1 MLIFAGLDDSGKELR
16 NRKIWKCKHCNEVQ
30 FADANSQNKPT
41 HLLVHG
47 ISKHGRKTPREWVQ
61 RPSLAPSTSDSGD
74 DHDDA
79 TPIRQSGSYVQLAT
93 TVRRAPFEEALIA
106 FFVVCQIALR
116 LVADELFV
124 GLLRIVYPSI
134 DKLLPGCG
142 NTLRALVLE
151 AFNKRKEHL
160 KGVLAR
166 SVSRIHLSFDL
177 WTSPNHLAL
186 LGVVAHFID
195 ELGQNQSVRLLRSR
209 LVVSNEK

>member
-1 MLIFAGLDDSGKELR
+1 
-16 NRKIWKCKHCNEVQ
+16 
-30 FADANSQNKPT
+30 
-41 HLLVHG
+41 
-47 ISKHGRKTPREWVQ
+47 
-61 RPSLAPSTSDSGD
+61 LAPSNSDSGD
-74 DHDDA
+74 DNEDT
-79 TPIRQSGSYVQLAT
+79 TPIRQSGSYIQLAT
-93 TVRRAPFEEALIA
+93 TVKRAPFEEALIA

-124 GLLRIVYPSI
+124 GFLRIVYPSI

-166 SVSRIHLSFDL
+166 SVSKIHLSFDL

-195 ELGQNQSVRLLRSR
+195 EFGQNQSVSLLQ
-209 LVVSNEK
+209 